1 MAPRFRIRGGIKRDE
16 RPREAPAVSSL
27 EGLIAALARDR
38 ENQQGPSAYE
48 EGERWFN
55 NVQDIMSAEDLEDE
69 APEDDQPGTE
79 SKARRF

>member
-1 MAPRFRIRGGIKRDE
+1 MAPRFRIRGGVKPDKRASK
-16 RPREAPAVSSL
+16 APAVSSL

-38 ENQQGPSAYE
+38 ENQQAPSAYE

-69 APEDDQPGTE
+69 APEDDRPGTE